1 MTYERRRKKDK
12 FIEHYSEQKNLTSL
26 DDLVCMSKE
35 VDSSGNY
42 YLSMLFSF
50 DSES

>member
-1 MTYERRRKKDK
+1 MREREKKDK
-12 FIEHYSEQKNLTSL
+12 VIEHYSKQKNSTNL